1 MAFIE
6 KRGGCNWMKCAHC
19 KYEFCWLCFKAIK
32 HGDIDA
38 AGGTHRCNKVRHCV
52 GVCVWGGGGFSQ
64 ALLSSVVLWRALSFT
79 SILFLRYNV
88 EIMQEKCP
96 FHLMTD

>member
-1 MAFIE
+1 MNLRYFGQTDQMWKPVYITQDVLWLVNNAKECPKCMAFIE

-38 AGGTHRCNKVRHCV
+38 AGGSHRCNKV
-52 GVCVWGGGGFSQ
+52 
-64 ALLSSVVLWRALSFT
+64 
-79 SILFLRYNV
+79 
-88 EIMQEKCP
+88 
-96 FHLMTD
+96 